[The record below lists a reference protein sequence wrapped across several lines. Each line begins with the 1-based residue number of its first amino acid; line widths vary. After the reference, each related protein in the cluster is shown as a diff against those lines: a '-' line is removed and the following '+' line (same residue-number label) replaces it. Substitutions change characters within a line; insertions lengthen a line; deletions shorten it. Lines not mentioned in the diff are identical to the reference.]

1 MRLDHLLLGA
11 GVSWLRLDLCVLHP
25 AHALDAGSVMVDPLA
40 LIAGT
45 GLIEGLWR
53 FLILP
58 VVASCSPCHVSLP
71 LLGLDSVVKMV
82 RL

>member
-45 GLIEGLWR
+45 GLIEGLW
-53 FLILP
+53 
-58 VVASCSPCHVSLP
+58 
-71 LLGLDSVVKMV
+71 
-82 RL
+82 